1 MTNLKIRKTLVA
13 LLFGMTAVLNSCV
26 QEDWYELYDM
36 DDVALSIRRKKNKS
50 DIDFESN
57 KNRQYFSNTCF
68 IVAAT
73 CAGGNI
79 TLDNYLSNLDWF
91 MTTYRYVSGINDTNR
106 HYIVT
111 TILGATASEA
121 KNLANA
127 QEMKG
132 LLEHVTGYEY
142 NYSPNTSMTDII
154 SSISSRKEEGG
165 YSDNNYVIDCDTEN
179 GGHVANYDPNSPN
192 IIAHPSI
199 SGLSFPS
206 GITSYVGYFYPNG
219 PLRDN

>member
-1 MTNLKIRKTLVA
+1 MTKLKIRKTLVA

-91 MTTYRYVSGINDTNR
+91 MTTYRYVSGINDNNR

-132 LLEHVTGYEY
+132 LLEHVTGYAY

-179 GGHVANYDPNSPN
+179 GGHVANYDHNSSN
-192 IIAHPSI
+192 IITHPNI

-206 GITSYVGYFYPNG
+206 AITSYAGYFYPNG
-219 PLRDN
+219 SLREH